1 MLSFFIVRH
10 AESVGNVNHHLVG
23 GRSNHFPLTERG
35 RKQAHSLGK
44 RFHGEARHFDEVYAS
59 VALRAQETA
68 QISTSYLS
76 IPQKKIILTDD
87 IVEISQGD
95 WEGQVRKEVY
105 NEEMRAKL
113 LADNYNFKAPGG
125 ESQRE
130 VEERMEA
137 WFNQRINEWDGET
150 NKSIGVY
157 SHGFAIKSYLRRV
170 MGADYLMTLRTV
182 IHNTSITVLQYNKR
196 GFLLERVNDH
206 QHIIGNDFVG
216 HYG

>member
-1 MLSFFIVRH
+1 MLSFTIIRH

-23 GRSNHFPLTERG
+23 GRSNHYPLTDRG
-35 RKQAHSLGK
+35 RRQAHSLGK
-44 RFHGEARHFDEVYAS
+44 RLHAEDCHFDEVFAS
-59 VALRAQETA
+59 IALRAQETA

-76 IPQKKIILTDD
+76 FPQEKIQLTDE

-95 WEGQVRKEVY
+95 WEGQIRKEVY

-125 ESQRE
+125 ESQKE
-130 VEERMEA
+130 VEDRMEA
-137 WFNQRINEWDGET
+137 WFKSQIEAWDGESK
-150 NKSIGVY
+150 KSIGVY
-157 SHGFAIKSYLRRV
+157 SHGFAIKSFVRRV
-170 MGADYLMTLRTV
+170 MGSDYLMTLRTV

-196 GFLLERVNDH
+196 GYLLERVNDH
-206 QHIIGNDFVG
+206 QHILGEEFIG